1 MSYNQMSNIS
11 THYKKQKELE
21 SGFQKI
27 IESDVLWGRLLG
39 KITESSVMTP
49 SKKVQFQKIL
59 ENERKYILT
68 EQSDNSSLDVA
79 KVQKIVLPLVRRF
92 WPKLIANEIVSTQP
106 LTAPTGFIRRLVVNY
121 QNTELPGVVPASD
134 QQIPQSVETLA
145 TADGVTGF
153 DQTYFLNSGTL
164 STNLQLGSIEVKV
177 LVEAT
182 GTEGANNVKTPVQT
196 VARDDGHG
204 KLNGEFIVYR
214 QLSGGTT
221 WTEHKCNTY
230 GTIDYKTGVMVLYIS
245 NATVAS
251 YGRGILSVAS
261 SKDWQMAESSD
272 FTNREVTFEI
282 RQETIIQTERKL
294 RTSWKP
300 EFVEDLSAIDGID
313 AQSELYENVQN
324 ILAQEINSQILSEL
338 YAGHQAANETT
349 WSSTQPANLSGAGFY
364 GTRKEWYETL
374 MIKINEL
381 AATMQ
386 SRTNIAQPNILVMHP
401 TALQYLRNALASYS
415 AGGMKPLDDESV
427 SVGYN
432 KFDINAGQYTVYSTN
447 LVDTSKILF
456 IYKGS
461 KIEESGYVY
470 SPYVP
475 LTAIPWTE
483 STGQMG
489 IVFHT
494 RYGTKLFRPDWF
506 GQLEITQ

>member
-1 MSYNQMSNIS
+1 MPYNSNSVS
-11 THYKKQKELE
+11 THYKKSKELE

-39 KITESSVMTP
+39 KITESSTMMTP
-49 SKKVQFQKIL
+49 SKKMSFQKVL
-59 ENERKYILT
+59 ENERRYILT
-68 EQSDNSSLDVA
+68 EQSENSSLDVA

-106 LTAPTGFIRRLVVNY
+106 LTTPTGFIRRLVVNY

-134 QQIPQSVETLA
+134 QQIPQSVETLG
-145 TADGVTGF
+145 TADAVTGF
-153 DQTYFLNSGTL
+153 EQTYFLNQGTL
-164 STNLQLGSIEVKV
+164 STNLQLGSLEVKV
-177 LVEAT
+177 LTEAT
-182 GTEGANNVKTPVQT
+182 GTEGANDVKTPVQT

-204 KLNGEFIVYR
+204 KLKGEIIVYR
-214 QLSGGTT
+214 KLAGETT

-251 YGRGILSVAS
+251 YGRGVLSVAS
-261 SKDWQMAESSD
+261 SKDWQMAENSD
-272 FTNREVTFEI
+272 FTNREVTFDI
-282 RQETIIQTERKL
+282 TQESIVQTERKL
-294 RTSWKP
+294 RTSWRP
-300 EFVEDLSAIDGID
+300 EFTEDLSAIDGID

-324 ILAQEINSQILSEL
+324 ILAQEINTQILGEL
-338 YAGHQAANETT
+338 YAGHQTANETT
-349 WSSTQPANLSGAGFY
+349 WSSTQPTNLAGQGFY

-374 MIKINEL
+374 MIEINNL
-381 AATMQ
+381 QATMA

-401 TALQYLRNALASYS
+401 MALQFLRNQLASYS
-415 AGGMKPLDDESV
+415 AGGMKALDDENISM
-427 SVGYN
+427 GYS
-432 KFDINAGQYTVYSTN
+432 KYDINAGQFTVYSTN

-456 IYKGS
+456 VYKGQ

-483 STGQMG
+483 STGKMG